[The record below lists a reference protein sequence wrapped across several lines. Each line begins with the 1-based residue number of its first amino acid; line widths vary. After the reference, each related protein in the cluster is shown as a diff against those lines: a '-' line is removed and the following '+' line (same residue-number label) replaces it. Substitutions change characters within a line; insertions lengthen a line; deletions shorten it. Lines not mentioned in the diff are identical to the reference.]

1 LMMLVNS
8 GALCHIIEAK
18 TSVFKSYKYCERV
31 ETTILIKEN

>member
-1 LMMLVNS
+1 MILANF
-8 GALCHIIEAK
+8 GRQCHITEEK